1 MEPVLVLTLT
11 AIVAAI
17 IWNFAQMRALE
28 RRLEAMEKQHLALV
42 ADLEERL
49 YGRGQSGSRPSEG
62 P

>member
-28 RRLEAMEKQHLALV
+28 RRLVAMEKQHLALV

-49 YGRGQSGSRPSEG
+49 YGRD
-62 P
+62 

>member
-28 RRLEAMEKQHLALV
+28 RRLSAMEKQHLALV

-49 YGRGQSGSRPSEG
+49 YGPD
-62 P
+62 

>member
-17 IWNFAQMRALE
+17 IWNLFQMRALE
-28 RRLEAMEKQHLALV
+28 RRLNVMEKQHLALV

-49 YGRGQSGSRPSEG
+49 YGQGK
-62 P
+62 